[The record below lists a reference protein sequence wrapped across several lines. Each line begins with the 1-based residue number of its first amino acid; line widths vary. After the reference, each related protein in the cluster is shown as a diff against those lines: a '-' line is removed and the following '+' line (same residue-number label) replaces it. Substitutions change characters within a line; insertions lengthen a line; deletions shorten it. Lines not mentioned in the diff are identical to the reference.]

1 MQIGIL
7 GVGAIGQ
14 LLAQQLAAAG
24 LEPWLLP
31 RVLPTANTLPLAQQG
46 EEHVYTLELGDQS
59 LQTSFL
65 CLAQDSSKL
74 KQLDLLLV
82 TVKAYQVEAAL
93 EPVLPRLHPNC
104 RILLL
109 HNGLGPHQSLAAKLN
124 DRPLSLGTT
133 SQAALRLSSNHIRQT
148 GSGLTQIG
156 DLIGAPMPEV
166 MKTALLNAI
175 PGSQWSNAILEA
187 LWQKLAVN
195 AVINPLTAIHRVNNG
210 ALAAP
215 EFEGTI
221 CAILDELLQVA
232 KQEGIALTFDVLH
245 ARVKEVI
252 RLTAANYSSMYQ
264 DLKHGRKTEIDY
276 INGYLQQRAEQYGL
290 TLPINS
296 ELLAQIKALEPHG

>member
-1 MQIGIL
+1 MQLGIL

-31 RVLPTANTLPLAQQG
+31 RANTPSLAEQG
-46 EEHVYTLELGDQS
+46 EKQVYTLELGDQS

-74 KQLDLLLV
+74 KQLELLLV

-93 EPVLPRLHPNC
+93 EPLLPKLHPDC

-124 DRPLSLGTT
+124 GRPLSLGTT
-133 SQAALRLSSNHIRQT
+133 SQGALKLSSNHIRQT

-156 DLIGAPMPEV
+156 DLIGAPMPEA
-166 MKTALLNAI
+166 MKTVLLNAI
-175 PGSQWSNAILEA
+175 PGSQWSDTILEA

-232 KQEGIALTFDVLH
+232 KQEGIALTFDALH

-290 TLPINS
+290 SLPINS
-296 ELLAQIKALEPHG
+296 ELVAQIKALESNLL

>member
-1 MQIGIL
+1 MQTGIL
-7 GVGAIGQ
+7 GIGAIGQ

-31 RVLPTANTLPLAQQG
+31 RANTPSLAEQG
-46 EEHVYTLELGDQS
+46 EKQVYTLELGDQS

-74 KQLDLLLV
+74 KQLELLLV

-93 EPVLPRLHPNC
+93 EPLLPKLHPDC

-124 DRPLSLGTT
+124 GRLLSLGTT
-133 SQAALRLSSNHIRQT
+133 SQGALKLSSNHIRQT

-156 DLIGAPMPEV
+156 DLIGAPMPEA
-166 MKTALLNAI
+166 MKTVLLNAI
-175 PGSQWSNAILEA
+175 PGSQWSDTILEA

-232 KQEGIALTFDVLH
+232 KQESIALTFDTLH
-245 ARVKEVI
+245 TRVKEVI

-296 ELLAQIKALEPHG
+296 ELLAQIKALESNLL

>member
-7 GVGAIGQ
+7 GIGAIGQ

-31 RVLPTANTLPLAQQG
+31 RANTPPLAEQG
-46 EEHVYTLELGDQS
+46 EKQVYTLELGDQS

-93 EPVLPRLHPNC
+93 EPLLPKLHPDC

-124 DRPLSLGTT
+124 GRPLSLGTT
-133 SQAALRLSSNHIRQT
+133 SQGALKLSSNHIRQT

-156 DLIGAPMPEV
+156 DLIGAPMPEA

-175 PGSQWSNAILEA
+175 PGSQWSDTILEA

-210 ALAAP
+210 ALAAH

-232 KQEGIALTFDVLH
+232 KQEGIALTFDALH

-276 INGYLQQRAEQYGL
+276 INGYLQQCAEQYGL

-296 ELLAQIKALEPHG
+296 ELLAQIKALESNLL

>member
-1 MQIGIL
+1 MQTGIL
-7 GVGAIGQ
+7 GIGAIGQ

-31 RVLPTANTLPLAQQG
+31 RANTPSLAEQG
-46 EEHVYTLELGDQS
+46 EKQVYTLELGDQS

-93 EPVLPRLHPNC
+93 EPLLPKLHSDC

-124 DRPLSLGTT
+124 GRPLSLGTT
-133 SQAALRLSSNHIRQT
+133 SQGALKLSSNHIRQT

-156 DLIGAPMPEV
+156 DLIGAPMPEA

-175 PGSQWSNAILEA
+175 PGSQWSDAILEA

-232 KQEGIALTFDVLH
+232 KQEGIALTFDALH

-296 ELLAQIKALEPHG
+296 ELVAQIKALEPHG

>member
-1 MQIGIL
+1 MQLGIL

-31 RVLPTANTLPLAQQG
+31 RANTPSLAEQG
-46 EEHVYTLELGDQS
+46 EEQVYTLELGDQS
-59 LQTSFL
+59 LQTFFL

-93 EPVLPRLHPNC
+93 EPLLPKLHPDC

-124 DRPLSLGTT
+124 GRPLSLGTT
-133 SQAALRLSSNHIRQT
+133 SQGALKLSSNHIRQT

-156 DLIGAPMPEV
+156 DLIGALMPEV
-166 MKTALLNAI
+166 MKTTLLNAI
-175 PGSQWSNAILEA
+175 PGSQWSDAILEA

-210 ALAAP
+210 ALTAP

-232 KQEGIALTFDVLH
+232 KQEGIALTFDTLH

-296 ELLAQIKALEPHG
+296 ELLAQIKALESNQL

>member
-7 GVGAIGQ
+7 GIGAIGQ

-31 RVLPTANTLPLAQQG
+31 RANTPSLAEQG
-46 EEHVYTLELGDQS
+46 EKQVYTLELGDQS

-93 EPVLPRLHPNC
+93 EPLLPKLHPDC

-124 DRPLSLGTT
+124 GRPLSLGTT
-133 SQAALRLSSNHIRQT
+133 SQGALKLSSNHIRQT

-156 DLIGAPMPEV
+156 DLIGAPMPEA

-175 PGSQWSNAILEA
+175 PGSQWSDTILEA

-221 CAILDELLQVA
+221 CAILYELLQVA
-232 KQEGIALTFDVLH
+232 KQEGIALTFDTLH

-296 ELLAQIKALEPHG
+296 ELLAQIKALESNQL

>member
-7 GVGAIGQ
+7 GIGAIGQ

-31 RVLPTANTLPLAQQG
+31 RANTPSLAEQG
-46 EEHVYTLELGDQS
+46 EKQVYTLELGDQS

-93 EPVLPRLHPNC
+93 EPLLPKLHPDC

-124 DRPLSLGTT
+124 GRPLSLGTT
-133 SQAALRLSSNHIRQT
+133 SQGALKLSSNHIRQT

-166 MKTALLNAI
+166 MKAVLLNAI
-175 PGSQWSNAILEA
+175 PGSQWSDTILEA

-232 KQEGIALTFDVLH
+232 KQEGIALTFDTLH

-252 RLTAANYSSMYQ
+252 RLTAANSSSMYQ

>member
-7 GVGAIGQ
+7 GIGAIGQ

-31 RVLPTANTLPLAQQG
+31 RANTPSLAEQG
-46 EEHVYTLELGDQS
+46 EKQVYTLELGDQS

-74 KQLDLLLV
+74 KQLELLLV

-93 EPVLPRLHPNC
+93 EPLLPKLHPDC

-124 DRPLSLGTT
+124 GRPLSLGTT
-133 SQAALRLSSNHIRQT
+133 SQGALKLSSNHIRQT

-156 DLIGAPMPEV
+156 DLIGAPMPEA
-166 MKTALLNAI
+166 MKTVLLNAI
-175 PGSQWSNAILEA
+175 PGSQWSDTILEA

-232 KQEGIALTFDVLH
+232 KQESIALTFDTLH
-245 ARVKEVI
+245 TRVKEVI

-296 ELLAQIKALEPHG
+296 ELLAQIKALESNLL

>member
-7 GVGAIGQ
+7 GIGAIGQ

-31 RVLPTANTLPLAQQG
+31 RANTPSLAEQG
-46 EEHVYTLELGDQS
+46 EKQVYTLELGDQS

-74 KQLDLLLV
+74 KQLNLLLV

-93 EPVLPRLHPNC
+93 EPLLPKLPPDC

-109 HNGLGPHQSLAAKLN
+109 HNGLGPHQSLAAELN
-124 DRPLSLGTT
+124 GRPLSLGTT
-133 SQAALRLSSNHIRQT
+133 SQGALKLSSNHIRQT

-156 DLIGAPMPEV
+156 DLIGAPMPEA

-175 PGSQWSNAILEA
+175 PGSQWSDTILEA

-232 KQEGIALTFDVLH
+232 KQEGIALTFDALH

-296 ELLAQIKALEPHG
+296 ELVAQIKALESNLL

>member
-1 MQIGIL
+1 MQLGIL
-7 GVGAIGQ
+7 GIGAIGQ

-31 RVLPTANTLPLAQQG
+31 RANTPSLAEQG
-46 EEHVYTLELGDQS
+46 EKQVYTLELGDQS

-93 EPVLPRLHPNC
+93 EPLLPKLHPDC

-124 DRPLSLGTT
+124 GRPLSLGTT
-133 SQAALRLSSNHIRQT
+133 SQGALKLSSNHIRQT

-156 DLIGAPMPEV
+156 DLIGAPMPEA

-175 PGSQWSNAILEA
+175 PGSQWSDTILEA

-221 CAILDELLQVA
+221 CAILYELLQVA
-232 KQEGIALTFDVLH
+232 KQEGIALTFDTLH

-296 ELLAQIKALEPHG
+296 ELLAQIKALESNQL

>member
-31 RVLPTANTLPLAQQG
+31 RANTPPLAEQG
-46 EEHVYTLELGDQS
+46 EEQVYTLELGDQS

-93 EPVLPRLHPNC
+93 EPLLPKLHPDC

-124 DRPLSLGTT
+124 GRPLSLGTT
-133 SQAALRLSSNHIRQT
+133 SQAALKLSSNHIRQT
-148 GSGLTQIG
+148 GRGLTQIG
-156 DLIGAPMPEV
+156 DLSGAPTPEA

-175 PGSQWSNAILEA
+175 PGSQWSDAILEA

-232 KQEGIALTFDVLH
+232 KQESIALTFDTLH
-245 ARVKEVI
+245 TRVKEVI

-296 ELLAQIKALEPHG
+296 ELVAQIKALESNLL